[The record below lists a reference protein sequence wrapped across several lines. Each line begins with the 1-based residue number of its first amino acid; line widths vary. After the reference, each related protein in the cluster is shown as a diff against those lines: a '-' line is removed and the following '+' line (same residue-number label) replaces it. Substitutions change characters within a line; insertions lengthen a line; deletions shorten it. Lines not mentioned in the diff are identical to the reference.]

1 MASARPAAPR
11 STPSADPGQT
21 SGMSLRRLLDDGKP
35 IFGTDGVRGEAGSE
49 LTSDLA
55 MEIGRAAGSYLRDG
69 PVVVGQDTRRS
80 SSMLS
85 AALQAGFHSAGIDTI
100 DVGVLPSGG
109 ISYLTSKGSAT
120 MGAIVSASHNPA
132 DDNGIKL
139 LAARGTKLPEEVE
152 RELEGRMRAAGWQ
165 MAVGPSIGYR
175 SSSPESY
182 HEYIDHLLSASR
194 YSLNGLELAL
204 DCANGSAYRAAP
216 ELFERLN
223 ADLRVFCAEP
233 NGNNINLE
241 CGATS
246 LGFLVNHA
254 EGRLGLAFDGDAD
267 RLIAVDEDGVVANGD
282 VIMAIVARHLKEQG
296 RLTKD
301 MVVATVM
308 SNLGFRKS
316 MEEAGIA
323 LVETPVGDR
332 YVMDA
337 LIEHRAL
344 LGGEQSGHIIFA
356 DTAQTGDGLL
366 TAVQLLDVVAGTG
379 KQLRQLRAEAITEFP
394 QVLVNVKIGRS
405 VDITE
410 MGSLWDEVSV
420 VEEELGTEGRV
431 LVRPSGTEPLI
442 RIMVEA
448 PSKELATGYADRL
461 AAVAEGAAG
470 RG

>member
-1 MASARPAAPR
+1 MN
-11 STPSADPGQT
+11 
-21 SGMSLRRLLDDGKP
+21 LRRLLDDGRP

-49 LTSDLA
+49 LTADLA
-55 MEIGRAAGSYLRDG
+55 LEIGRAAGSHLRSG

-109 ISYLTSKGSAT
+109 ISYLTAKGPAT

-132 DDNGIKL
+132 EDNGIKL

-152 RELEGRMRAAGWQ
+152 RELEERMRASGWQ
-165 MAVGPSIGYR
+165 AAVGASIGYR
-175 SSSPESY
+175 SSSAESY
-182 HEYIDHLLSASR
+182 REYLDHLLTVSR

-204 DCANGSAYRAAP
+204 DCANGSAYQAAP
-216 ELFERLN
+216 ELLERLN
-223 ADLRVFCAEP
+223 ADIVVFNAEP
-233 NGNNINLE
+233 NGTNINLG

-246 LGFLVNHA
+246 PEFLVEHA
-254 EGRLGLAFDGDAD
+254 AGRLGLAFDGDAD

-282 VIMAIVARHLKEQG
+282 VIMAVIARHLKEQG
-296 RLTKD
+296 RLTRD
-301 MVVATVM
+301 TVVTTVM

-323 LVETPVGDR
+323 MVETPVGDR
-332 YVMDA
+332 HVMDA
-337 LIEHRAL
+337 LIEHKAL
-344 LGGEQSGHIIFA
+344 LGGEQSGHIIFT

-366 TAVQLLDVVAGTG
+366 TAVQLLNVVAGTG
-379 KQLRQLRAEAITEFP
+379 KELRQLRAEAITEFP
-394 QVLVNVKIGRS
+394 QVLVNVRIDRS
-405 VDITE
+405 IDIDG
-410 MGSLWDEVSV
+410 MDSLWDEVSV
-420 VEEELGTEGRV
+420 VEQELGSDGRV

-448 PSKELATGYADRL
+448 PSQDLASSYADRL
-461 AAVAEGAAG
+461 AVVAKSAAG
-470 RG
+470 KG

>member
-1 MASARPAAPR
+1 MN
-11 STPSADPGQT
+11 
-21 SGMSLRRLLDDGKP
+21 LRRLLDDGRP

-49 LTSDLA
+49 LTADLA
-55 MEIGRAAGSYLRDG
+55 LEIGRAAGSHLRSG

-109 ISYLTSKGSAT
+109 ISYLTAKGPAT
-120 MGAIVSASHNPA
+120 MGAIISASHNPA

-152 RELEGRMRAAGWQ
+152 RELEERMRAAGWQ
-165 MAVGPSIGYR
+165 AAVGASIGYR
-175 SSSPESY
+175 SPSSEAY
-182 HEYIDHLLSASR
+182 REYLDHLLTVSR

-204 DCANGSAYRAAP
+204 DCANGAAYQAAP
-216 ELFERLN
+216 ELLERLN
-223 ADLRVFCAEP
+223 AGLEVFNAEP
-233 NGNNINLE
+233 NGTNINLG

-246 LGFLVNHA
+246 PEFLVGHA
-254 EGRLGLAFDGDAD
+254 AGRLGLAFDGDAD

-282 VIMAIVARHLKEQG
+282 VIMAVIARHLKEQG
-296 RLTKD
+296 RLTRD
-301 MVVATVM
+301 TVVTTVM

-323 LVETPVGDR
+323 MVETPVGDR
-332 YVMDA
+332 HVMDA
-337 LIEHRAL
+337 LIEHKAL
-344 LGGEQSGHIIFA
+344 LGGEQSGHIIFT

-366 TAVQLLDVVAGTG
+366 TAVQLLNVVAGTG
-379 KQLRQLRAEAITEFP
+379 KELRQLRAEAITEFP
-394 QVLVNVKIGRS
+394 QVLVNVRIDRS
-405 VDITE
+405 VDVDG
-410 MGSLWDEVSV
+410 MDSLWDEVSN
-420 VEEELGTEGRV
+420 VEQELGSDGRV

-448 PSKELATGYADRL
+448 PSQDLASSYADRL
-461 AAVAEGAAG
+461 AVVAKSAAG